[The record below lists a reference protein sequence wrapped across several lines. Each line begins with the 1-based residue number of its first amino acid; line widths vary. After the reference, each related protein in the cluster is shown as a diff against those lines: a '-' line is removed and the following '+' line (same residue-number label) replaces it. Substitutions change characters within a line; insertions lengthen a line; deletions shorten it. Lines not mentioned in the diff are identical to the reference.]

1 MNSLGVEKGSVGNR
15 SMGSGKIHVLPETLA
30 QVIAA
35 GEVIER
41 PASVVKELVENA
53 IDAGA
58 SEVIVE
64 LKAGGLQL
72 IRIQDNGEGM
82 DREDVPIALQRHGTS
97 KIRNIEDL
105 YTLRTLGF
113 RGEALPSIASVS
125 QMAIQTRTSR
135 SIKGTQLVSEGGEIK
150 AVTDAGCPVGT
161 LVEVKNLFYNLPV
174 KRKFLKSISLELR
187 HASSHF
193 LRLSLA
199 HPSISFKFIH
209 DGRLLHEHW
218 KTGSLKVRMEAI
230 LGREIYDQLQE
241 FEYEDGE
248 ICLSGLASLPTFSRG
263 NSDGIYLYVNQRFVK
278 DKAIYKAILESYR
291 HVIAQGRF
299 PVVILFLNLPP
310 YAVDANVHPTK
321 TEVKFKEPD
330 KIFPAVFAALSSL
343 HGPVSR
349 SQHNQGPA
357 LPGTNA
363 LPEARPLTLPLSSSV
378 RYSQGGALEKEGRVD
393 FRVSE
398 EIPPGW
404 RSEEMHPL
412 RIVGQ
417 VLNTYIVCEDQERL
431 IFIDQHAAHERILFE
446 KWKKAYETKSLSVV
460 RFLAPILMECSATE
474 ALTLADHLQD
484 FDAMGIEIDP
494 VGEDVFAIR
503 SVPSLM
509 DQENP
514 KDVIRKILEELAFEQ
529 PEKKGR
535 AALYPILIALSCHA
549 AIRANV
555 TLRKEEMEAL
565 VKDLQLFRPSTTCP
579 HGRPV
584 CFLFSLADLEKQFQ
598 RNPR

>member
-1 MNSLGVEKGSVGNR
+1 
-15 SMGSGKIHVLPETLA
+15 MGSGKIHVLPETLA

-58 SEVIVE
+58 SEIIVE

-82 DREDVPIALQRHGTS
+82 EREDVPIALQRHGTS

-105 YTLRTLGF
+105 YAVRTLGF

-125 QMAIQTRTSR
+125 RMVIQTRTSR
-135 SIKGTQLVSEGGEIK
+135 SITGTQMVSEGGVIK

-161 LVEVKNLFYNLPV
+161 SVEVKNLFYNLPV

-187 HASSHF
+187 HASLHF

-199 HPSISFKFIH
+199 HPAISFKLIH

-218 KTGSLKVRMEAI
+218 KTGSLKVRIEAI

-248 ICLSGLASLPTFSRG
+248 IRLSGLASLPTFSRG
-263 NSDGIYLYVNQRFVK
+263 NSDEIYLYVNQRFVK
-278 DKAIYKAILESYR
+278 DKAIYRAILDSYR
-291 HVIAQGRF
+291 HVIPQGRF
-299 PVVILFLNLPP
+299 PVVILFLNLAP
-310 YAVDANVHPTK
+310 YAVDSNVHPTK
-321 TEVKFKEPD
+321 TEVKFREPG
-330 KIFPAVFAALSSL
+330 KIFPAVFAALSAL
-343 HGPVSR
+343 HGPVSG
-349 SQHNQGPA
+349 SQPAQGPA
-357 LPGTNA
+357 PSGMRS
-363 LPEARPLTLPLSSSV
+363 LPEMRPLTLPLSSSV
-378 RYSQGGALEKEGRVD
+378 HYPQGGALEEERDD
-393 FRVSE
+393 FRVCE
-398 EIPPGW
+398 EIPPAW
-404 RSEEMHPL
+404 RIEEMRPL

-417 VLNTYIVCEDQERL
+417 VLNTYIVCEDQDRL

-446 KWKKAYETKSLSVV
+446 KWKKAYETRSLSVV
-460 RFLAPILMECSATE
+460 RFLAPILLECSATE
-474 ALTLADHLQD
+474 ALTLTDHLQD
-484 FDAMGIEIDP
+484 FAAMGIEIDL

-509 DQENP
+509 DQGNL
-514 KDVIRKILEELAFEQ
+514 KDVIRKILEELAFEH
-529 PEKKGR
+529 PEKNGR
-535 AALYPILIALSCHA
+535 GALYPILIALSCHT
-549 AIRANV
+549 AIRANL
-555 TLRKEEMEAL
+555 TLRREEMEGL

-584 CFLFSLADLEKQFQ
+584 FFLFPLADLEKQFH
-598 RNPR
+598 RSPR